1 MRTKFKPWTIPYL
14 QQHNDIAISIDNF
27 DDFVFKNCIYLEIG
41 CGKGDFICQMALKF
55 PDIQFIGVEKNI
67 TCAGISAKKIVDQ
80 KIKNAFVI
88 AEDVEKLFPLL
99 KKESIDGILLNFSDP
114 WPKKRHAKRRLTDTR
129 FIDNYYSIIKKGGIL
144 NFKTDN
150 RDLFDFSVK
159 MFSKSKF
166 SVLKI
171 DENYSGDDYF
181 DAKSEYET
189 NFRNQGLIIYKLY
202 LKKE

>member
-1 MRTKFKPWTIPYL
+1 
-14 QQHNDIAISIDNF
+14 
-27 DDFVFKNCIYLEIG
+27 
-41 CGKGDFICQMALKF
+41 MA
-55 PDIQFIGVEKNI
+55 
-67 TCAGISAKKIVDQ
+67 
-80 KIKNAFVI
+80 
-88 AEDVEKLFPLL
+88 
-99 KKESIDGILLNFSDP
+99 
-114 WPKKRHAKRRLTDTR
+114 
-129 FIDNYYSIIKKGGIL
+129 L

-159 MFSKSKF
+159 TFSKSKF